1 MPTLAEIFVDKLD
14 LDLARRRREIVD
26 LRAMVASSAG
36 ERLSLVARAC
46 HVVSYAHWEGF
57 VKFAL
62 REYLNLVLRQN
73 ETLGSLQT
81 SFHALA
87 LHKYIRSIDLENRT
101 LSEVAELL
109 RRADGRS
116 KEVLSVTPEEVITAG
131 NLTAKKLEALLT
143 CVGLEYL
150 PIYQLRENYIDEIL
164 CGRRHRIAHG
174 VWQPIT
180 ADEAHEVSASVLE
193 LCTEVNDQVQTAA
206 VYQHYRQG
214 VTVTG
219 SSTGTAVHLGQ

>member
-1 MPTLAEIFVDKLD
+1 MPTLIEVFVDKLD

-26 LRAMVASSAG
+26 LRVMVGTSAG
-36 ERLSLVARAC
+36 ERLSLLARAC

-62 REYLNLVLRQN
+62 REYLDLVLRQN
-73 ETLGSLQT
+73 ETLGCLQI

-87 LHKYIRSIDLENRT
+87 IQKYIRSIDLENRT
-101 LSEVAELL
+101 VSEVTELL
-109 RRADGRS
+109 KRTDGRNS
-116 KEVLSVTPEEVITAG
+116 DFLSVAPEEVITAG
-131 NLTAKKLEALLT
+131 NLTAKKLEALLS

-180 ADEAHEVSASVLE
+180 ADEAHEVSTSVLE
-193 LCTEVNDQVQTAA
+193 LCAEVNDQVQTAA
-206 VYQHYRQG
+206 VYQQYKQS
-214 VTVTG
+214 V
-219 SSTGTAVHLGQ
+219 